1 MTPAYSV
8 SGKLTACISADKG
21 SFSLDTERRIMNRVE
36 FEKVLGMLQAAELKI
51 NQTKGREYAQGDEDA
66 LRNFKEAA
74 RFLGLTPLQVC
85 GVYMYKHF
93 ASVISYATDGQSLSE
108 ESLEG
113 RIADLRLYA
122 ALFLGLVLDQEGQ

>member
-1 MTPAYSV
+1 MQR
-8 SGKLTACISADKG
+8 DK
-21 SFSLDTERRIMNRVE
+21 
-36 FEKVLGMLQAAELKI
+36 FEQLLKGLQAAEMQI

-93 ASVISYATDGQSLSE
+93 ASIISYADHEQSLSE
-108 ESLEG
+108 ESIEG
-113 RIADLRLYA
+113 RVADLRLYA
-122 ALFLGLVLDQEGQ
+122 ALFLGLVLDE